1 MITKPNCQASSRV
14 AENMLDILQAT
25 TVGFIS
31 IITFIV
37 TFAAT
42 PIVAKALRARGIT
55 GKDVHKL
62 AKNEVPEMCGLAIII
77 GLVVGVLACI
87 VAFPSAIRTMTAF
100 IGTVLIAGAIG
111 VIDDIRPLG
120 ARSKPVLTALASIP
134 IIGLGAYVP
143 FLEIPLVGMV
153 RLTIV
158 YPLLIPIAIAV
169 TSNSINMMD
178 VMNGAMPG
186 TVAIIAIT
194 AAGILLFSGNVQAG
208 SIAAILFAAMVAFYY
223 FNRFPSKVFSGDT
236 GSLSVGAAVGALAI
250 LGRLEAVLL
259 VALIPHIMNAF
270 YGLASVRGLRERR
283 EILQRPTRLLDN
295 GLLEA
300 SNEKGAPVTLTRLIL
315 ASGPLGEK
323 QIVRAMMILTAVS
336 CMLAIV
342 TYWITVTV
350 K

>member
-1 MITKPNCQASSRV
+1 
-14 AENMLDILQAT
+14 MLDVLQAT

-31 IITFIV
+31 IVTFVV

-42 PIVAKALRARGIT
+42 PIVAKATRARGIT

-62 AKNEVPEMCGLAIII
+62 TKNEVPEMCGLAVII

-87 VAFPSAIRTMTAF
+87 VAFPSAIRTMIAF

-111 VIDDIRPLG
+111 VIDDLRPLG
-120 ARSKPVLTALASIP
+120 ARSKPVLTALASVP
-134 IIGLGAYVP
+134 IIALGAYVP
-143 FLEIPLVGMV
+143 FPEIPLVGMV

-169 TSNSINMMD
+169 TSNSNNMMD
-178 VMNGAMPG
+178 VLNGAMPG

-194 AAGILLFSGNVQAG
+194 ATGILLFSGNVQTG
-208 SIAAILFAAMVAFYY
+208 SLAAILFAAMLAFYY

-236 GSLSVGAAVGALAI
+236 GSLSVGAALGALAI

-270 YGLASVRGLRERR
+270 YGLSSVRGLRERR

-323 QIVRAMMILTAVS
+323 QIVRAMMILAAVS
-336 CMLAIV
+336 SMLAIV

>member
-1 MITKPNCQASSRV
+1 
-14 AENMLDILQAT
+14 MLDVLQAT

-31 IITFIV
+31 IVTFIV

-42 PIVAKALRARGIT
+42 PIVAKAMRARGIT

-62 AKNEVPEMCGLAIII
+62 TKNEVPEMCGLAVII

-87 VAFPSAIRTMTAF
+87 VAFPSAIRTMIAF

-111 VIDDIRPLG
+111 VIDDLRPLG
-120 ARSKPVLTALASIP
+120 ARSKPLLTALASIP
-134 IIGLGAYVP
+134 ILALIALGGYVP
-143 FLEIPLVGMV
+143 FPEIPLVGTV

-178 VMNGAMPG
+178 VLNGAMPG

-194 AAGILLFSGNVQAG
+194 ATGILLYSGNVQTG
-208 SIAAILFAAMVAFYY
+208 SLAAILFAAMLAFYY

-236 GSLSVGAAVGALAI
+236 GSLSVGAALGALAI

-270 YGLASVRGLRERR
+270 YGLSSVRGLRERR

-323 QIVRAMMILTAVS
+323 QIVRAMIILTAVS
-336 CMLAIV
+336 SMLAVV
-342 TYWITVTV
+342 TYWITVAV

>member
-1 MITKPNCQASSRV
+1 
-14 AENMLDILQAT
+14 MLDIPQAT
-25 TVGFIS
+25 TVGIVS
-31 IITFIV
+31 IVTFIV

-42 PIVAKALRARGIT
+42 PIVAKVMRARGIT

-62 AKNEVPEMCGLAIII
+62 AKNDVPEMCGLAIIF

-87 VAFPSAIRTMTAF
+87 VVFPSAVRTMTAF
-100 IGTVLIAGAIG
+100 IGTILMAGAIG
-111 VIDDIRPLG
+111 VIDDLHPLG

-134 IIGLGAYVP
+134 IIALRAYVP
-143 FLEIPLVGMV
+143 FPEIPLVGTV

-186 TVAIIAIT
+186 TVAIIAIIAT
-194 AAGILLFSGNVQAG
+194 GILLFSGNVQIG
-208 SIAAILFAAMVAFYY
+208 SLAAILFAAMLGFYY

-250 LGRLEAVLL
+250 LGRLEAVLV

-336 CMLAIV
+336 SMLAIL
-342 TYWITVTV
+342 TYWVTV
-350 K
+350 AVK

>member
-1 MITKPNCQASSRV
+1 MTTKARFQALSRV
-14 AENMLDILQAT
+14 AEEMLDILQAT
-25 TVGFIS
+25 TIG
-31 IITFIV
+31 ITFIVTLLV

-42 PIVAKALRARGIT
+42 PIVAKVMRARGIT

-62 AKNEVPEMCGLAIII
+62 NKNEVPEMCGLAIII
-77 GLVVGVLACI
+77 GLVVGALACI
-87 VAFPSAIRTMTAF
+87 LAFPSAIRTLIAF

-111 VIDDIRPLG
+111 AIDDIHPLG
-120 ARSKPVLTALASIP
+120 ARSKPALTALASIP
-134 IIGLGAYVP
+134 ILALGAYVP
-143 FLEIPLVGMV
+143 FPEIPLVGMV

-178 VMNGAMPG
+178 VMNGAMPS
-186 TVAIIAIT
+186 TVAIISIT
-194 AAGILLFSGNVQAG
+194 AAGLLLYSGNVQTG
-208 SIAAILFAAMVAFYY
+208 SLAAILCAAMLAFYY
-223 FNRFPSKVFSGDT
+223 FNRFPSRVFGGDT
-236 GSLSVGAAVGALAI
+236 GSLSVGAALGALAI
-250 LGRLEAVLL
+250 VGRLEAVIL

-283 EILQRPTRLLDN
+283 EILQRPTKLLDN

-336 CMLAIV
+336 SMLAIV
-342 TYWITVTV
+342 TYWITVAV

>member
-1 MITKPNCQASSRV
+1 MPDV
-14 AENMLDILQAT
+14 LQAT
-25 TVGFIS
+25 AVGFIS
-31 IITFIV
+31 IVTFIA

-42 PIVAKALRARGIT
+42 PIVAKAMKARGIT
-55 GKDVHKL
+55 GIDVHKL
-62 AKNEVPEMCGLAIII
+62 TKNQVPEMCGLAIII
-77 GLVVGVLACI
+77 GLVVGVLACV

-134 IIGLGAYVP
+134 IIALGVYVP
-143 FLEIPLVGMV
+143 FPEIPLVGMV

-178 VMNGAMPG
+178 VLNGAMPG

-194 AAGILLFSGNVQAG
+194 ATGILLFSGKAQAG
-208 SIAAILFAAMVAFYY
+208 SLAAILFAAMLAFYY

-236 GSLSVGAAVGALAI
+236 GSLSVGAALGALAI
-250 LGRLEAVLL
+250 LGRLEAVIL
-259 VALIPHIMNAF
+259 VALIPHIMNSF

-323 QIVRAMMILTAVS
+323 QIVRSMTILTAVS
-336 CMLAIV
+336 SMLAIV
-342 TYWITVTV
+342 TYWITVVV

>member
-1 MITKPNCQASSRV
+1 
-14 AENMLDILQAT
+14 MLDILQPT
-25 TVGFIS
+25 TVGFVS
-31 IITFIV
+31 IVTFIA

-42 PIVAKALRARGIT
+42 PIVAKAMRARGIT

-77 GLVVGVLACI
+77 GLVVGVLACVI
-87 VAFPSAIRTMTAF
+87 VFPAAIRALTAF
-100 IGTVLIAGAIG
+100 LGTVLIAGAIG
-111 VIDDIRPLG
+111 VVDDIHPLG

-134 IIGLGAYVP
+134 IIALRAYVP
-143 FLEIPLVGMV
+143 FPEIPFVGVV

-194 AAGILLFSGNVQAG
+194 AAGILFFLGNVQIG
-208 SIAAILFAAMVAFYY
+208 SLAAILFAAMLAFYY
-223 FNRFPSKVFSGDT
+223 FNRFPSKVFGGDT

-283 EILQRPTRLLDN
+283 EILQRPTKLLDN

-300 SNEKGAPVTLTRLIL
+300 STEKGAPVTLTRLIL
-315 ASGPLGEK
+315 ASGPLGER
-323 QIVRAMMILTAVS
+323 QIVRSMMILTAIS
-336 CMLAIV
+336 SILAV
-342 TYWITVTV
+342 ATYWITVAV

>member
-1 MITKPNCQASSRV
+1 
-14 AENMLDILQAT
+14 MLDIVQAT

-42 PIVAKALRARGIT
+42 PIVAKAMRARGIT

-62 AKNEVPEMCGLAIII
+62 TKNEVPEMCGLAVII

-87 VAFPSAIRTMTAF
+87 VVFPSAIRTMIAF

-111 VIDDIRPLG
+111 VTDDIRPLG

-134 IIGLGAYVP
+134 IIALGAYVP
-143 FLEIPLVGMV
+143 FPEIPLFGIA
-153 RLTIV
+153 RLTVV
-158 YPLLIPIAIAV
+158 YPLLIPVAIAV

-194 AAGILLFSGNVQAG
+194 VTGILLFSGNAQIG
-208 SIAAILFAAMVAFYY
+208 SLAAILFAAMLAFYY
-223 FNRFPSKVFSGDT
+223 FNRFPSKAFSGDT

-283 EILQRPTRLLDN
+283 EILQRPTKLLDN
-295 GLLEA
+295 GLLAA

-323 QIVRAMMILTAVS
+323 QIVRAMMILTVVS
-336 CMLAIV
+336 SMLAIA
-342 TYWITVTV
+342 TYWITEAV

>member
-1 MITKPNCQASSRV
+1 
-14 AENMLDILQAT
+14 MLDILQPT
-25 TVGFIS
+25 TVGFVS
-31 IITFIV
+31 IVTFIA

-42 PIVAKALRARGIT
+42 PIVAKAMRARGIT

-77 GLVVGVLACI
+77 GLVVGVLACVI
-87 VAFPSAIRTMTAF
+87 VFPAAIRALTAF
-100 IGTVLIAGAIG
+100 LGTVLIAGAIG
-111 VIDDIRPLG
+111 VVDDIHPLG

-134 IIGLGAYVP
+134 IIALRAYVP
-143 FLEIPLVGMV
+143 FPEIPFVGVV

-336 CMLAIV
+336 SMLAIL
-342 TYWITVTV
+342 TYWVTV
-350 K
+350 AVK